1 MNPYIKE
8 ADALFGRRKPVASE
22 DAGREAD
29 LPPENA
35 AMSGVRHGR
44 SVEPSGGSRSGMQT
58 PKSQASG
65 VDGRSLDRHPCPECN
80 ANLEWSARK
89 QALACPYCG
98 TVVPWQPGVRS
109 PRHDSGA
116 VGSNRR
122 GNDGDG
128 DAAGAAHA
136 GAGETTSAAATDEGH
151 ASRVTGSALN
161 PAGENAP
168 ADAGSLHDSFQR
180 TANHEHDLEAALRD
194 PANLRDWGTERRE
207 VKCQSCHA
215 VSVFVDGK
223 VAQRCDFCGSPAIV
237 PHEEMQDA
245 ITPQSILPFRVSDAQ
260 VRDILRTWYGSR
272 WFAPNRLK
280 RAALTDTLKGIYLPY
295 WTFDARAHAVW
306 RAEAGHYYYETQL
319 VRGPD
324 GRSQHQQVQKVRWVP
339 ASGQLQHFFDDELV
353 PGTVGVHAPLLRR
366 IEPFPTTTD
375 LKAYAPEY
383 VRGWTVERYQVDL
396 RRASGMGEQQ
406 MAQQLR
412 LMCAQ
417 RVPGDTHRNLVV
429 DARLEGRTFKHV
441 LMPVW
446 LVSYT
451 YGSRSYQVVV
461 NGYTGKVAGEQPYS
475 WIKIMLAVLLA
486 LLVLGAIAYSQR

>member
-98 TVVPWQPGVRS
+98 TVVPWQPGTRS
-109 PRHDSGA
+109 PQHDSGA
-116 VGSNRR
+116 DRS
-122 GNDGDG
+122 
-128 DAAGAAHA
+128 
-136 GAGETTSAAATDEGH
+136 
-151 ASRVTGSALN
+151 
-161 PAGENAP
+161 
-168 ADAGSLHDSFQR
+168 
-180 TANHEHDLEAALRD
+180 NHELDLEAALRN

-207 VKCQSCHA
+207 VKCRSCHA

-319 VRGPD
+319 VRGQD

-396 RRASGMGEQQ
+396 RRASGLGEQQ

-446 LVSYT
+446 LVNYR
-451 YGSRSYQVVV
+451 YGSRSFQVVV

-475 WIKIMLAVLLA
+475 WIKITLAVLLA